1 MLLEASIM
9 DFLLIMLDLLQLAM
23 LDFCQEGSRGGG
35 RIRVT
40 RLAVYCNYL
49 KKKKKKSYVKIFIHV
64 KY

>member
-23 LDFCQEGSRGGG
+23 LDFCQEGSSGGG

-40 RLAVYCNYL
+40 RLAIYCNYL
-49 KKKKKKSYVKIFIHV
+49 KKKKKKAM
-64 KY
+64 